1 MKKYEEWD
9 ANHKHDNPPRE
20 KIVKLGRKIT
30 DVADHIFGGVKEED
44 PEYWGLA
51 EIISDEMADIALQMK
66 KRTPNTFK
74 EMCKLCKIET
84 NQEEAFQKLL
94 DEMSYIGLL
103 EYDLVITM
111 IIMVALHHKVKE
123 DISYQCLYLEVQS
136 YLIWK
141 SYQIDQIHV

>member
-1 MKKYEEWD
+1 MSMKKYEEWD

-30 DVADHIFGGVKEED
+30 DVAGHIFGGVKVED

-66 KRTPNTFK
+66 KRTPYTFK
-74 EMCKLCKIET
+74 EMCKLCKIEK

-94 DEMSYIGLL
+94 DEMSYM
-103 EYDLVITM
+103 VITM

-123 DISYQCLYLEVQS
+123 DIFYQCLYLEVQS